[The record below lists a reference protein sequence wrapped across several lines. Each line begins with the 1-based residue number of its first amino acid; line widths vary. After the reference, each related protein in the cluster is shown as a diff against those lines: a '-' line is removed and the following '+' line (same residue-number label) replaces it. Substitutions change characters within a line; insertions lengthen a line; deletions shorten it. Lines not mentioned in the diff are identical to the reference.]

1 MSGMPLNTGSL
12 SKLLWP
18 GINKIWGESYAQY
31 KDEYPEIFRK
41 YTSDRNWEEDV
52 GMSGFTLLSVKGEG
66 APITYDT
73 MKQGFTT
80 RYIHV
85 VYASGFQ
92 ITREA
97 HEDKMYKI
105 ESDKKARA
113 LAKAEKQTRET
124 IGANVINR
132 AFNTSYLGG
141 DAKALCVTDHPNVAG
156 GTYSNV
162 LATPALLSE
171 ASMEDITTAIWALND
186 DRGLKAALKPRKLLI
201 PASLSFDA
209 DRLFGSPY
217 RLGSANS
224 ELNTMKGLLP
234 EGYVVNHWLTSSTA
248 YFVLTDAEDGLKYF
262 ERRAPEFK
270 AADNDFETENAKFKV
285 SARYSFGWTDPRSIY
300 GTSGV

>member
-18 GINKIWGESYAQY
+18 GINKIWGEAYPQY
-31 KDEYPEIFRK
+31 KDEYTEIFRK
-41 YTSDRNWEEDV
+41 YTSSRNWEEDV

-97 HEDKMYKI
+97 VEDNLYKI

-124 IGANVINR
+124 IGANILNR
-132 AFNTSYLGG
+132 AFNTSYTGG
-141 DAKALCVTDHPNVAG
+141 DSKALCVSDHPNVAG
-156 GTYSNV
+156 GTFSNV
-162 LATPALLSE
+162 VSTASALSE
-171 ASMEDITTAIWALND
+171 AAVEDMTTSIWALLD
-186 DRGLKAALKPRKLLI
+186 DRGLKAALKPRKLII
-201 PASLSFDA
+201 PAALSFEA
-209 DRLFGSPY
+209 ERLFNSTG
-217 RLGSANS
+217 RVGTANND
-224 ELNTMKGLLP
+224 LNTMKGFFS
-234 EGYVVNHWLTSSTA
+234 EGYTVNHWLTSNTA

-270 AADNDFETENAKFKV
+270 ADNDFDTENAKFKV
-285 SARYSFGWTDPRSIY
+285 SARYSFGWTDPRCIY
-300 GTSGV
+300 GNAGV